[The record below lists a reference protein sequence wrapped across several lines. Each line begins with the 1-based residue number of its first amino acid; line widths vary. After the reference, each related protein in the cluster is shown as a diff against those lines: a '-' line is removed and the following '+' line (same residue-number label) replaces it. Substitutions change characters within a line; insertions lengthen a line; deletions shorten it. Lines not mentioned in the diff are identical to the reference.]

1 MAEEHRLSLEKTYA
15 AIVAAAKD
23 HRFITYADLADAN
36 GTPWSNVRRL
46 MPNHL
51 GRLVTIAHERGWP
64 LLSAIVVSKP
74 NIGTGAFEQSAL
86 DGFIGAARDVGISV
100 DDPEAFVREQQE
112 KVFAWAGAAPD
123 SLGVTEE
130 DAAPSG
136 TGPRFVEYFA
146 PVLDALRDL
155 GGEAS
160 PHDVFA
166 WIKGHVQV
174 VPEELSET
182 NKGGQSKFENKVAW
196 ARFYLSK
203 AALIDGS
210 KRGLWS
216 LTPEGRETRLDH
228 DTAMAIFKDVQA
240 RFKTSED
247 EEEPAPDVLSGKD
260 LLSDP
265 ARQFWFVGAV
275 WNGSDDQLERFLKE
289 GIWQNGYDDKF
300 SEHVARMRPG
310 DRMAI
315 KASFVKK
322 HNLPFDNRGKPVS
335 CMRIKA
341 IGTITENLGD
351 GKTVRVD
358 WERLDPPRDWLFY
371 TYRVTVV
378 EADPNDD
385 LARRLIL
392 FAFGGAQQDYSFW
405 INDVPYFAR
414 RYATEAKTPAD
425 DLLDTEGEETEEE
438 ASSPSYTVENI
449 LEEGCFLAR
458 EKIEEALQRTRAKKN
473 LILQGPPGTGKTWL
487 AKKLAYALM
496 GSKDKKVTRGR
507 LRVVQF
513 HPSLSY
519 EDFVRGYRPS
529 SSGGLELVDGIFL
542 ESVQAAAAEPD
553 RPFVL
558 IIEEINRG
566 NPAQIFGEMLTLLE
580 DTKRAAEDAIQLAY
594 RHEEGERVHIPKNLY
609 VIGTMNIADRSLA
622 LVDLALRRRFAFINL
637 EPQINGAWRAWCT
650 EKCGLDDD
658 MVSLIEERLNALNRE
673 IEEDRSL
680 GNQYRIG
687 HSYVTPVE
695 GDAEINGRQWFK
707 EVAQTEILPLLEEY
721 WFDAPE
727 KVRAAREKLL
737 MGL

>member
-1 MAEEHRLSLEKTYA
+1 MAEQHRLSLEKTYA

-36 GTPWSNVRRL
+36 GAPWSKVRRL

-64 LLSAIVVSKP
+64 LLSAIVVSQK
-74 NIGTGAFEQSAL
+74 NIETGAFEQSAL
-86 DGFIGAARDVGISV
+86 DGFTAAARDVGISV
-100 DDPEAFVREQQE
+100 GDPEAFVRDQQE
-112 KVFAWAGAAPD
+112 KVFAWANDAPD
-123 SLGVTEE
+123 NLGAVDE
-130 DAAPSG
+130 DAAPAG
-136 TGPRFVEYFA
+136 AGPRFVEYFG
-146 PVLDALRDL
+146 PVLDALRAL
-155 GGEAS
+155 GGEAN
-160 PHDVFA
+160 PHDVFV
-166 WIKGHVQV
+166 WVKDHVEVTQ
-174 VPEELSET
+174 EELTGT

-196 ARFYLSK
+196 ARFYLVK
-203 AALIDGS
+203 AGLIDGG
-210 KRGLWS
+210 KRGVWA
-216 LTPEGRETRLDH
+216 LTPEGRETDMDH
-228 DTAMAIFKDVQA
+228 ETALAIFKDIQA
-240 RFKTSED
+240 RFKTTENEED
-247 EEEPAPDVLSGKD
+247 PAPEVISGKELFD
-260 LLSDP
+260 DSS
-265 ARQFWFVGAV
+265 RQFWFVGAV
-275 WNGSDDQLERFLKE
+275 WNRTDDQLERFLAE

-300 SEHVARMRPG
+300 SDHVARMRPG
-310 DRMAI
+310 DRIAI
-315 KASFVKK
+315 KASFVQK
-322 HNLPFDNRGKPVS
+322 HNLPFDNRGKAVS

-351 GKTVRVD
+351 SKTVRVD
-358 WERLDPPRDWLFY
+358 WVRLDPPLDWFFY

-378 EADPNDD
+378 EADPTDD

-392 FAFGGAQQDYSFW
+392 FAFGGAKQDYSFW

-414 RYATEAKTPAD
+414 KYSAEAKTAPEE
-425 DLLDTEGEETEEE
+425 LLETEAEETEEE
-438 ASSPSYTVENI
+438 ASVPSYTIDNI
-449 LEEGCFLAR
+449 LDEGCFLAR
-458 EKIEEALQRTRAKKN
+458 EAVEEALQRTQTKKN

-542 ESVQAAAAEPD
+542 ESVQAASAEPD

-580 DTKRAAEDAIQLAY
+580 DTKRSLNDAIELAY
-594 RHEEGERVHIPKNLY
+594 RREEGERVHIPKNLY

-637 EPQINGAWRAWCT
+637 EPQLNGAWREWC
-650 EKCGLDDD
+650 KQRCGLDDE
-658 MVSLIEERLNALNRE
+658 VVNTIEQRLLALNRE
-673 IEEDRSL
+673 IAEDRSL
-680 GNQYRIG
+680 GSQYRIG

-695 GDAEINGRQWFK
+695 SDAGRDGRQWFK
-707 EVAQTEILPLLEEY
+707 EIAQTEILPLLEEY

-727 KVRAAREKLL
+727 KVRAARENLL